1 MNEFLDESREEL
13 KRVEHIIYVSLKY
26 TRTVD
31 IIRNALNR
39 LVSMFDFLIDAL
51 VDHAKKEKKFKEIPK
66 SPRLKVDL
74 VRDAFENDE
83 RILWYMN
90 FYVFLRDILK
100 AKYTK
105 REEYRRHVTMVAEL
119 WNRTVEVDIDALE
132 DCFLKVA
139 KEFLEYTEIILGE
152 REKE

>member
-1 MNEFLDESREEL
+1 MREYLAEASEEL

-31 IIRNALNR
+31 VVRNALNR
-39 LVSMFDFLIDAL
+39 LISMFDFLIEAL
-51 VDHAKKEKKFKEIPK
+51 MDYAKKQKKFKQIPK
-66 SPRLKVDL
+66 TPRLKVEL
-74 VRDAFENDE
+74 VREAFEDDE

-90 FYVFLRDILK
+90 FYVFLRDVLK
-100 AKYTK
+100 AKFTK

-119 WNRTVEVDIDALE
+119 WNRTVEVNIDTLE
-132 DCFLKVA
+132 DNLLEVA
-139 KEFLEYTEIILGE
+139 KEFLEHVEIILGV

>member
-1 MNEFLDESREEL
+1 MNEYLAEASEEL

-31 IIRNALNR
+31 VVRNALNR
-39 LVSMFDFLIDAL
+39 LVSMFDFLIEAL
-51 VDHAKKEKKFKEIPK
+51 VDFAKKEKKFKQIPK

-74 VRDAFENDE
+74 VREAFEKDG

-100 AKYTK
+100 AKFTK
-105 REEYRRHVTMVAEL
+105 KEEYRRHVTMVAEL
-119 WNRTVEVDIDALE
+119 WNRTVEVNIDTLE
-132 DCFLKVA
+132 DNFLKIA
-139 KEFLEYTEIILGE
+139 KEFLEYAEIILGE